1 MVSVECVKHRH
12 AKFGGGFVFCHVML
26 LIILKPSCSNAIP
39 IEYILC
45 NVPDIHIVP
54 FGFSTFLHN
63 LIHFLLNLCFSSTP
77 VPLSESLSH
86 EPLFTETIFPPLHVI
101 PSLLKKYG
109 GSANIIS
116 TDSSF
121 ILVRISNESPTTSC
135 DSLVSKYNG
144 TFFINKLSIIF
155 LLVFW
160 SKMQISISGHINSI

>member
-63 LIHFLLNLCFSSTP
+63 LIHFLLNLCFSSTL
-77 VPLSESLSH
+77 VPLSESLSISFQKV
-86 EPLFTETIFPPLHVI
+86 EPASKKNI
-101 PSLLKKYG
+101 SLIESGLGYVRKY
-109 GSANIIS
+109 
-116 TDSSF
+116 
-121 ILVRISNESPTTSC
+121 
-135 DSLVSKYNG
+135 
-144 TFFINKLSIIF
+144 
-155 LLVFW
+155 
-160 SKMQISISGHINSI
+160 